1 MLGEKRSGD
10 IFGPGPKR
18 ETGGQEAMA
27 GEAVNSPKVE
37 PQNEHELRQK
47 KEQVVIPE
55 RQPDSDGMSLVEI
68 DRAEEEAGER
78 LLFQESQYN
87 LGLHLISVHHFIIG
101 RFPAPTICSFPHREK
116 AGSLRMF

>member
-55 RQPDSDGMSLVEI
+55 R
-68 DRAEEEAGER
+68 
-78 LLFQESQYN
+78 
-87 LGLHLISVHHFIIG
+87 
-101 RFPAPTICSFPHREK
+101 
-116 AGSLRMF
+116 

>member
-37 PQNEHELRQK
+37 PQNE
-47 KEQVVIPE
+47 
-55 RQPDSDGMSLVEI
+55 QPFSGLFFSLV
-68 DRAEEEAGER
+68 D
-78 LLFQESQYN
+78 FY
-87 LGLHLISVHHFIIG
+87 
-101 RFPAPTICSFPHREK
+101 
-116 AGSLRMF
+116 

>member
-47 KEQVVIPE
+47 NLLTKVKYF
-55 RQPDSDGMSLVEI
+55 S
-68 DRAEEEAGER
+68 AG
-78 LLFQESQYN
+78 F
-87 LGLHLISVHHFIIG
+87 
-101 RFPAPTICSFPHREK
+101 
-116 AGSLRMF
+116 

>member
-47 KEQVVIPE
+47 KRTGRNTRKAARFGWDEFSRN
-55 RQPDSDGMSLVEI
+55 RQG
-68 DRAEEEAGER
+68 
-78 LLFQESQYN
+78 
-87 LGLHLISVHHFIIG
+87 
-101 RFPAPTICSFPHREK
+101 
-116 AGSLRMF
+116 

>member
-55 RQPDSDGMSLVEI
+55 RLKKRPENGCSF
-68 DRAEEEAGER
+68 RNR
-78 LLFQESQYN
+78 
-87 LGLHLISVHHFIIG
+87 
-101 RFPAPTICSFPHREK
+101 RFPAPTTCSFPHREK

>member
-37 PQNEHELRQK
+37 PQNEHELRN
-47 KEQVVIPE
+47 
-55 RQPDSDGMSLVEI
+55 R
-68 DRAEEEAGER
+68 
-78 LLFQESQYN
+78 
-87 LGLHLISVHHFIIG
+87 
-101 RFPAPTICSFPHREK
+101 RFPAPTTCSFPHREK